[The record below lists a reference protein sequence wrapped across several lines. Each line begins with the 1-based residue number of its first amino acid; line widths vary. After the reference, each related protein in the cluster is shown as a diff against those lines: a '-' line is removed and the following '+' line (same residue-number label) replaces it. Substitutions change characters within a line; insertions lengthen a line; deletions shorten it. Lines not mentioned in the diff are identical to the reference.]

1 MGLPIR
7 PKLGLSGGWKSGLTG
22 AGGRMGV
29 GTEGEG
35 REEGPGCPDCCHTGS
50 KGMAGE
56 EVE

>member
-1 MGLPIR
+1 
-7 PKLGLSGGWKSGLTG
+7 
-22 AGGRMGV
+22 MGV

-56 EVE
+56 KQKVKEHKVKVIYSLATDHC